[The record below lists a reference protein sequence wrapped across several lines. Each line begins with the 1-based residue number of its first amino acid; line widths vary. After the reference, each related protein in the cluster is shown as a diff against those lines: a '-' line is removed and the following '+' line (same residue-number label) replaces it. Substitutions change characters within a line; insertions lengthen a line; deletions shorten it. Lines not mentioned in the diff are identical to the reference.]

1 MKKLISIVAPAY
13 NEEEVVETFCVKI
26 TEVMQELTNYDYEI
40 VISNDGSKDRT
51 FELSS
56 KICSND
62 HHIKLVD
69 LSRNYGHE
77 IALAAGIDFAAGD
90 AMILMDIDLQ
100 DPPELIPELIK
111 KYEEGFEVVNARRIS
126 RDGET
131 FMKKFTAKLFYKVI
145 AKANKKIN
153 IPENVGN
160 YRLISRRVAD
170 SYKKLQEKH
179 RFTRGLISWT
189 GYKTC
194 AVDFHREARLAG
206 QSKYHWDTMIN
217 FAIEGFTSFTTNP
230 LRWASYFAFG
240 LAGINFIYFIY
251 IIIQFVV
258 SASNF
263 DFKYHFMFFSMIA
276 ISTLIA
282 FFIGVL
288 GEYVGRVFDET
299 KQRPLYFVQ
308 SLVNIDEK

>member
-1 MKKLISIVAPAY
+1 
-13 NEEEVVETFCVKI
+13 
-26 TEVMQELTNYDYEI
+26 
-40 VISNDGSKDRT
+40 
-51 FELSS
+51 
-56 KICSND
+56 
-62 HHIKLVD
+62 
-69 LSRNYGHE
+69 
-77 IALAAGIDFAAGD
+77 
-90 AMILMDIDLQ
+90 
-100 DPPELIPELIK
+100 
-111 KYEEGFEVVNARRIS
+111 
-126 RDGET
+126 
-131 FMKKFTAKLFYKVI
+131 
-145 AKANKKIN
+145 
-153 IPENVGN
+153 
-160 YRLISRRVAD
+160 
-170 SYKKLQEKH
+170 
-179 RFTRGLISWT
+179 
-189 GYKTC
+189 
-194 AVDFHREARLAG
+194 
-206 QSKYHWDTMIN
+206 MIN

-240 LAGINFIYFIY
+240 LDGINFIYFIY